1 MLISRRE
8 VVADDRVEK
17 SREDTKT
24 LAGVAFLGEFPFE
37 GIGIRS
43 DFLSNLGLELS
54 EKIPRAG
61 LY

>member
-1 MLISRRE
+1 MERE

-17 SREDTKT
+17 LREDTET
-24 LAGVAFLGEFPFE
+24 LAGVAFTGEFPFE
-37 GIGIRS
+37 GTGICS
-43 DFLSNLGLELS
+43 DFLSNVGLELS